1 MATTPGGL
9 PVPVPTDRPDVV
21 GDLTALALGVEA
33 RTPGKGRVGEGS
45 QGAAVE
51 STVTDSPSPN
61 ATLGTFPV
69 VTGRRYRLDVM
80 GTLSDGSTTNVD
92 GCGMWVSVIMSGA
105 FVNNV
110 SPAMRCS
117 LRSRF
122 AADNESRSYWQ
133 TFTPATTGNVTVS
146 VNVIRK
152 SSNGRATL
160 TDARALLTDLG
171 PE

>member
-1 MATTPGGL
+1 MAATPGGL

-33 RTPGKGRVGEGS
+33 RTAGKGRVGEGS
-45 QGAAVE
+45 QGAAIE
-51 STVTDSPSPN
+51 STVTDAPSPN
-61 ATLGTFPV
+61 ASLGSFPV
-69 VTGRRYRLDVM
+69 VTGRRYRLDVQ
-80 GTLSDGSTTNVD
+80 GVLSDGSTTNVD
-92 GCGMWVSVIMSGA
+92 GCGMWVSVVMAGA

-117 LRSRF
+117 LRTRF
-122 AADNESRSYWQ
+122 TADTETRSHWQ
-133 TFTPATTGNVTVS
+133 TFTPTTSGNVTVS

-152 SSNGRATL
+152 GSNGRATL
-160 TDARALLTDLG
+160 TGARALLTDLG